1 MKIKFIGPDRPFSDI
16 PTATMDE
23 CLSYCR
29 DRSVLGVDTE
39 TSGLDFTKEK
49 LLMLQIGDRD
59 LQFVIDVRYVDIS
72 VLTTILESEHILK
85 IFQNVKFDYKF
96 ILNEGIV
103 LENVYDTM
111 LVEKIL
117 YCGYPDVRVSLADIC
132 RRRLNV
138 TLNKEVRNSFI
149 GMTGEPFTD
158 HQILYGADDIKH
170 LFDIRDLQLE
180 EIKKEKLEKVMQ
192 LENYASLA
200 FADIEYN
207 GLIVN
212 REEWLA
218 ISKEEKILLVQAE
231 KEMDDLIY
239 NDPIFEKVIP
249 KEVQGDLF
257 QAPRRVNVKWSS
269 PMQSLKVLQQVIPEL
284 SNVNGKEI
292 YVHRTRHK
300 LIGMYIRYKEK
311 AKVVTSYGSGF
322 LDLVFSDGLIHT
334 SFDQILNTGRVSSKK
349 PKHIGP
355 YDREVISKSD
365 EFRET
370 L

>member
-72 VLTTILESEHILK
+72 VLTPILESEHILK

-138 TLNKEVRNSFI
+138 TLNKRSE
-149 GMTGEPFTD
+149 T
-158 HQILYGADDIKH
+158 
-170 LFDIRDLQLE
+170 
-180 EIKKEKLEKVMQ
+180 
-192 LENYASLA
+192 
-200 FADIEYN
+200 
-207 GLIVN
+207 
-212 REEWLA
+212 
-218 ISKEEKILLVQAE
+218 
-231 KEMDDLIY
+231 
-239 NDPIFEKVIP
+239 
-249 KEVQGDLF
+249 
-257 QAPRRVNVKWSS
+257 
-269 PMQSLKVLQQVIPEL
+269 
-284 SNVNGKEI
+284 
-292 YVHRTRHK
+292 
-300 LIGMYIRYKEK
+300 
-311 AKVVTSYGSGF
+311 
-322 LDLVFSDGLIHT
+322 
-334 SFDQILNTGRVSSKK
+334 VSS
-349 PKHIGP
+349 
-355 YDREVISKSD
+355 E
-365 EFRET
+365 
-370 L
+370 